1 MQSLAHFL
9 HNKFKTYLSLN
20 SLRIGDDQVSYDDLN
35 INGLKIASLI
45 NELGV
50 YNETIGVVGQR
61 NFTSYFSVLGII
73 YSGCNYTPIS
83 FKFNESKILS
93 IINSCKIKILIG
105 SKSDIDKV
113 ERILFLNK
121 KSHNVKYLIHDE
133 DVNTNNI
140 EYLKKYSFIKQEP
153 LIEPLKTKKNNL
165 LYILYTSGSTGNPK
179 GVMVTNNN
187 VLSYLKALHKIWI
200 MTPGFRASQFHEF
213 NFDPSVSDLF
223 FTWSSGGVLCVV
235 PENELLMPFDFIIR
249 EKIQIW
255 SSVPTVANFLL
266 KMKMLKP
273 GIFPSIIKSRFA
285 GEPFSQELAN
295 AWSLAA
301 NNSTIEN
308 HYGPTESTV
317 DVCRYVYSKIDKDKS
332 FSNSIIPIGKPLF
345 GNKILIINKNQEV
358 LENGKI
364 GEIIFKGPQVTN
376 GYLNDSTKTKSS
388 FVSFNWDDTNDI
400 WYKSGDLGF
409 YNFEGNLECLGRI
422 DNQIK
427 FGGRRVEIGEI
438 ESAFRKF
445 DKTKDAKVIAM
456 KDDNN
461 IVKGLYA
468 FITDTLS
475 EQEEKEIKFKI
486 QNYIEKLFVPKKIIS
501 IEKFPLTVSGKI
513 DRKKLEEQLRI

>member
-35 INGLKIASLI
+35 VNALKIAALI

-50 YNETIGVVGQR
+50 FNETVGVVGQR
-61 NFTSYFSVLGII
+61 NFTSYFSILGVI

-83 FKFNESKILS
+83 FKFSESKILS
-93 IINSCKIKILIG
+93 IINNCKIKILIG
-105 SKSDIDKV
+105 SKNDIDKIQ
-113 ERILFLNK
+113 RLLILK
-121 KSHNVKYLIHDE
+121 KNSHNVKYLIQDE
-133 DVNTNNI
+133 DLQINNTK
-140 EYLKKYSFIKQEP
+140 YLKKYSFTDQKP
-153 LIEPLKTKKNNL
+153 LIKPVKVEKNNL

-179 GVMVTNNN
+179 GVMVTNSN
-187 VLSYLKALHKIWI
+187 VLAYLKALSEIWI
-200 MTPGFRASQFHEF
+200 MKPGFRASQFHEF

-223 FTWSSGGVLCVV
+223 FTWSNGGLLCVV

-273 GIFPSIIKSRFA
+273 GVFPSIIKSRFA
-285 GEPFSQELAN
+285 GEPFSQELAYE
-295 AWSLAA
+295 WSLAA
-301 NNSTIEN
+301 PNSTVEN

-317 DVCRYVYSKIDKDKS
+317 DVCRYVYSIDDKDKS

-358 LENGKI
+358 LDDGKI
-364 GEIIFKGPQVTN
+364 GEIIFKGPQLTN
-376 GYLNDSTKTKSS
+376 GYLNDSAKTKST
-388 FVSFNWDDTNDI
+388 FVRFNWDNSKDI

-409 YNFEGNLECLGRI
+409 YNSEGNLECLGRI

-427 FGGRRVEIGEI
+427 FGGRRVELGEI

-445 DKTKDAKVIAM
+445 DKTKDAKVIAL

-461 IVKGLYA
+461 IVKGLFA

-475 EQEEKEIKFKI
+475 EQEERQIRVEILK
-486 QNYIEKLFVPKKIIS
+486 YIEKLFIPKKIIS
-501 IEKFPLTVSGKI
+501 ISKFPLTVSGKI
-513 DRKKLEEQLRI
+513 DRRKLEQLII

>member
-1 MQSLAHFL
+1 MDSFANFL
-9 HNKFKTYLSLN
+9 YKKFKKYSSLN
-20 SLRIGDDQVSYDDLN
+20 SLKIGDDKVSYEDLN
-35 INGLKIASLI
+35 TNALKIAALI

-50 YNETIGVVGQR
+50 FNETVGVVGQR
-61 NFTSYFSVLGII
+61 NFTSYFSILGVI

-83 FKFNESKILS
+83 FKFSESKILS
-93 IINSCKIKILIG
+93 IKNNCKIKILIG
-105 SKSDIDKV
+105 SKNDIDKIQ
-113 ERILFLNK
+113 RLLILKTN
-121 KSHNVKYLIHDE
+121 SHNIKYLIQDE
-133 DVNTNNI
+133 NVDINNAK
-140 EYLKKYSFIKQEP
+140 YLKKYSFIDQKP
-153 LIEPLKTKKNNL
+153 LIKPVKVEKNNL

-179 GVMVTNNN
+179 GVMVTNSN
-187 VLSYLKALHKIWI
+187 VLAYLKALSKIWVLK
-200 MTPGFRASQFHEF
+200 PGFRASQFHEF

-223 FTWSSGGVLCVV
+223 FTWSSGGLLCVV

-295 AWSLAA
+295 EWSLAA
-301 NNSTIEN
+301 PNSTVEN

-317 DVCRYVYSKIDKDKS
+317 DVCRYVYSLNDKNKS

-345 GNKILIINKNQEV
+345 GNTILIINKNQEV
-358 LENGKI
+358 LDDKKI

-376 GYLNDSTKTKSS
+376 GYLNDSAKTKST
-388 FVSFNWDDTNDI
+388 FVRFNWDNSKDI

-409 YNFEGNLECLGRI
+409 YNSEGNLECLGRI

-445 DKTKDAKVIAM
+445 DKTKDAKVIAV
-456 KDDNN
+456 KDVNN

-475 EQEEKEIKFKI
+475 EQEEKQIRDEILK
-486 QNYIEKLFVPKKIIS
+486 YIEKLFIPKKIIS
-501 IEKFPLTVSGKI
+501 ISKFPLTVSGKI
-513 DRKKLEEQLRI
+513 DRRKLEEFII

>member
-1 MQSLAHFL
+1 
-9 HNKFKTYLSLN
+9 
-20 SLRIGDDQVSYDDLN
+20 
-35 INGLKIASLI
+35 
-45 NELGV
+45 
-50 YNETIGVVGQR
+50 
-61 NFTSYFSVLGII
+61 
-73 YSGCNYTPIS
+73 
-83 FKFNESKILS
+83 
-93 IINSCKIKILIG
+93 
-105 SKSDIDKV
+105 
-113 ERILFLNK
+113 
-121 KSHNVKYLIHDE
+121 
-133 DVNTNNI
+133 
-140 EYLKKYSFIKQEP
+140 
-153 LIEPLKTKKNNL
+153 
-165 LYILYTSGSTGNPK
+165 
-179 GVMVTNNN
+179 
-187 VLSYLKALHKIWI
+187 
-200 MTPGFRASQFHEF
+200 
-213 NFDPSVSDLF
+213 
-223 FTWSSGGVLCVV
+223 
-235 PENELLMPFDFIIR
+235 MPFDFIIR

-273 GIFPSIIKSRFA
+273 GVFPSIIKSRFA

-301 NNSTIEN
+301 NNSTVEN

-317 DVCRYVYSKIDKDKS
+317 DVCRYVYSKIDKNKS

-358 LENGKI
+358 LENGQI

-445 DKTKDAKVIAM
+445 DKTKDAKVIAL
-456 KDDNN
+456 KDKNN

-486 QNYIEKLFVPKKIIS
+486 LNYIEKLFVPKKIIT

-513 DRKKLEEQLRI
+513 DRKKLEEQLRK